1 MKRKDTPVNLD
12 IDGKLAVV
20 TGAAGGLGTAT
31 AQVLAEEGVK
41 LFLTDT
47 SEEALAEA
55 VDKLGDAVVGHLAGD
70 LSKDADVLALEQ
82 RVGPLGGADILVH
95 MAGITGAKGDPLEMS
110 YDEWFECW
118 NVNFM
123 SAVRMTKV
131 FVPGMVQKGWGRV
144 VFTVSENAVQ
154 PYPDE
159 AVYNASK
166 AALLSYTKA
175 LSQPYGPK
183 GVLVNAVMP
192 AFIESPMTDG
202 MMEKRAEAEGVSV
215 DEAVES
221 FLEEERPYLTLKRR
235 GQADEVAVVAALL
248 CSNRANFTNGSAW
261 RADGGA
267 VASIN
272 T

>member
-1 MKRKDTPVNLD
+1 MKLN
-12 IDGKLAVV
+12 IDGRLAVIS
-20 TGAAGGLGTAT
+20 GAAGGIGMAT
-31 AQVLAEEGVK
+31 AKVLAEDGAR

-47 SEEALAEA
+47 SEEAVAQA
-55 VDKLGDAVVGHLAGD
+55 ADALGDAVVGHSAADLTKDGEVAALA
-70 LSKDADVLALEQ
+70 SRIADH
-82 RVGPLGGADILVH
+82 GSADILVH
-95 MAGITGAKGDPLEMS
+95 MAGITGAKGDPLEMA
-110 YDEWFECW
+110 YDDWFECW
-118 NVNFM
+118 NTNFM
-123 SAVRMTKV
+123 SAVRMTKAL
-131 FVPGMVQKGWGRV
+131 VPGMVSKGWGRV

-175 LSQPYGPK
+175 LSLPYGPK

-202 MMEKRAEAEGVSV
+202 MMEKRAEALGVSMN
-215 DEAVES
+215 EAVES
-221 FLEEERPYLTLKRR
+221 FLDEERPYLSLKRR
-235 GQADEVAVVAALL
+235 GQADEVAAVAALL
-248 CSNRANFTNGSAW
+248 CSDRASFTNGSAW

-267 VASIN
+267 VAAIN

>member
-1 MKRKDTPVNLD
+1 MKLN
-12 IDGKLAVV
+12 IDGRLAVIS
-20 TGAAGGLGTAT
+20 GAAGGIGLAT
-31 AQVLAEEGVK
+31 ARVLAEDGAR

-47 SEEALAEA
+47 SEDALAEA
-55 VDKLGDAVVGHLAGD
+55 AGTLGHSVVGSYAADLTDDDAVA
-70 LSKDADVLALEQ
+70 ALTE
-82 RVGPLGGADILVH
+82 RIGWKGGADILVH

-110 YDEWFECW
+110 NDDWFACW
-118 NVNFM
+118 NTNFM
-123 SAVRMTKV
+123 SAVRMTRAL
-131 FVPGMVQKGWGRV
+131 VPGMVEKGWGRV

-175 LSQPYGPK
+175 LSLPYGPK

-202 MMEKRAEAEGVSV
+202 MMDKRAEALGVSK
-215 DEAVES
+215 DDAIES
-221 FLEEERPYLTLKRR
+221 FLDEERPYLSLKRR
-235 GQADEVAVVAALL
+235 GQADEVAAVAALL
-248 CSNRANFTNGSAW
+248 CSDRASFTNGSAW

-267 VASIN
+267 VAAIN